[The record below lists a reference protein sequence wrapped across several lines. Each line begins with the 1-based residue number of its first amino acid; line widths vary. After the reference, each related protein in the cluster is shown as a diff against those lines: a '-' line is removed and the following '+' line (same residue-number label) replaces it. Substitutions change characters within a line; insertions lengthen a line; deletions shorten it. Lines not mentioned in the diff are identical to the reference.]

1 MTLRLPAPLP
11 RAAVI
16 VLVALGATATLT
28 YAAGR
33 GIGSSSPPQV
43 SAPAIQATVVVPD
56 VRNQA
61 YVFAKGTL
69 ADGGLGWRVAGAV
82 HGYSANTV
90 VSQTPAPGTKLLDT
104 GAPLVTLT
112 LKRNK
117 GYSQV
122 GDAEDASPYAATAV
136 LPVALASRPLTD
148 SSTGP
153 AAPASTTTAKTTT
166 PKTAAPATTAP
177 VTTTTTPAKPAK
189 PVTAAKPAAAAK
201 PATWPQVRPAAFA
214 APGAAAEPLDEMP
227 LPNRAQELG
236 RWVET
241 HRKPTDANVKYWLYQ
256 HQWIVTGAKL
266 GWWRGAEA
274 LQDLIA
280 VDKRTQ
286 SVWGIGAK
294 SAKTATAALSFV
306 EARSNQ

>member
-33 GIGSSSPPQV
+33 GIGSSSPTQV
-43 SAPAIQATVVVPD
+43 SPPAAPATVVVPD

-61 YVFAKGTL
+61 FVFAKGTL
-69 ADGGLGWRVAGAV
+69 ADGGFGWRVAGSV

-117 GYSQV
+117 GYAQV
-122 GDAEDASPYAATAV
+122 GDSADVSPYAATAV
-136 LPVALASRPLTD
+136 QPAALAARALTD

-153 AAPASTTTAKTTT
+153 AAPAATAKA
-166 PKTAAPATTAP
+166 KTAAPPAKAP
-177 VTTTTTPAKPAK
+177 VATKT
-189 PVTAAKPAAAAK
+189 AAAK
-201 PATWPQVRPAAFA
+201 PATATKPTTAAPWPQVRPAAFTVS
-214 APGAAAEPLDEMP
+214 GAATEPLDEMP
-227 LPNRAQELG
+227 LPNRAQALG

-241 HRKPTDANVKYWLYQ
+241 HRKPTDANVTYWLYQ
-256 HQWIVTGAKL
+256 HEWIVTGAKL

-294 SAKTATAALSFV
+294 SAGTAAAALSFV
-306 EARSNQ
+306 EARSQK